1 MDKPS
6 AAPTGMAVVVAD
18 ERKDSLEEAIRLV
31 QAVGHRVVASDTDLD
46 RVAGLIAEH
55 RAELAVIAVHETA
68 EHVLALLERI
78 NDTAPCPT
86 VLLFDDEDAELLRNA
101 LDRGLD
107 AYAGRASAASLNTAI
122 VFAVRR
128 SAELDRFGRRVRD
141 LEAGAQRRALIE
153 RAKGVLMERHDV
165 DERRAY
171 EMLRGEARGT
181 RATLADVADAVLRAR
196 ALLRPPRAPPG

>member
-1 MDKPS
+1 MDDPS
-6 AAPTGMAVVVAD
+6 AVPTGMAVVVAD
-18 ERKDSLEEAIRLV
+18 ERQEPLEEAIRLV
-31 QAVGHRVVASDTDLD
+31 EAAGHRVVASDTDLEH
-46 RVAGLIAEH
+46 VAGLIAQH

-78 NDTAPCPT
+78 NDAAPCPT
-86 VLLFDDEDAELLRNA
+86 VLLFDDEDAELLHNA
-101 LDRGLD
+101 LERGLD
-107 AYAGRASAASLNTAI
+107 AYAGRSAASLNTAI
-122 VFAVRR
+122 VFALRR

-141 LEAGAQRRALIE
+141 FEAGAERRALIE

>member
-1 MDKPS
+1 MDEANAVPE
-6 AAPTGMAVVVAD
+6 GLAVVVAD
-18 ERKDSLEEAIRLV
+18 EHGEQLEAAVRLV
-31 QAVGHRVVASDTDLD
+31 EAAGHRVVASETDLAG
-46 RVAGLIAEH
+46 VARAIAEH
-55 RAELAVIAVHETA
+55 RAQLAVIAVHENA
-68 EHVLALLERI
+68 EHVLDLLERI

-107 AYAGRASAASLNTAI
+107 AYAGRSTDASLKTAI
-122 VFAVRR
+122 VFALRR
-128 SAELDRFGRRVRD
+128 SAELEQFGRRVRD

-153 RAKGVLMERHDV
+153 RAKGVLMERHNV

-171 EMLRGEARGT
+171 ELLRDEARHT

-196 ALLRPPRAPPG
+196 ALLRPPDG